1 MSVLMNLPIR
11 SMFPIPY
18 TLPWLATLLCMLFV
32 FLITWGTTRYAAH
45 RLQKQNLIETIRSE
59 SGR

>member
-1 MSVLMNLPIR
+1 
-11 SMFPIPY
+11 MFPIPY